1 MMHGFCKPGTSLTQT
16 IASHDLAQKVILE
29 NFPDEVE
36 QVISKIG
43 TAEIP
48 TDPMAPE
55 TADNIILLKEKHL
68 WTKTRSKAELVEMI
82 SEKVRE
88 VPGMAYEFTQPI
100 KMRFDEMMTGVRS
113 DIAIK
118 VFGSNMDSLAAAGD
132 RVSRLIREVPGIAD
146 LKVEQVEGLP
156 QIAVVYDYSR
166 LARYGLQA
174 RDVNSALRTA
184 FAGETAGII
193 FDEGRRFDL
202 VVRLDSA
209 RRRDLN
215 DVQQLPIATAG
226 GQLVPL
232 SEVARVEYRLGAA
245 QISRDNAQRRIV
257 VGANVRG
264 RDVESAMGDIRQILT
279 GKLKLPPGYV
289 VTYGG
294 QFENL
299 LAAKARLSVAVPV
312 ALGLILVLLYFAFGS
327 IKESLLIFTAIPMS
341 AIGGV
346 FALWLRDM
354 PFSISAGV
362 GFIALFGVAVLNGI
376 VLIAYFNELGKEGRD
391 SLHDRILFGASVR
404 LRPVLMTA
412 AVASLGF
419 LPMAISSGAG
429 AEVQRPL
436 ATVVI
441 GGLVTSTLLT
451 LLVLPVLYAMF
462 FRFGNKTGGAA
473 KAVAAVLLL
482 VGAPVLL
489 PAQKTI
495 TETEAL
501 QIVREQHP
509 AVQATNASI
518 RSARAL
524 RDGAARTWEPA
535 EIYHSIA
542 ADPDLG
548 MFGTSTFGM
557 SQAFPAA
564 RQTKASRSLFE
575 HQAQV
580 HEAERNLVRHQLTR
594 EVRDIFQHLS
604 YLGEKSARLQAL
616 DSLYQITV
624 FIAESRY
631 KAGEVARDE
640 WLNAR
645 DQAARIRLERETI
658 GHETAFD
665 QQVLGQLLGMNEQ
678 VAPVV
683 TPFQRSSFSL
693 ADTSRI
699 REGTFAQLDA
709 GKTALSEAQVELE
722 RARRSPVFIAG
733 LNAQFLGNGSI
744 YPGYLV
750 GLRLPLAQKSLR
762 SRAEAAVIQ
771 SESVRTQYEATVR
784 NQQIELAHLLHE
796 VEKYEILL
804 EYYDKE
810 GAALAAELR
819 RSAFR
824 RYEAGESDFTEFV
837 QSADRALHIEMDY
850 LDNLHLLNR
859 TLLDIELL
867 LP

>member
-1 MMHGFCKPGTSLTQT
+1 MEEIRG
-16 IASHDLAQKVILE
+16 AR
-29 NFPDEVE
+29 
-36 QVISKIG
+36 VIS
-43 TAEIP
+43 
-48 TDPMAPE
+48 
-55 TADNIILLKEKHL
+55 
-68 WTKTRSKAELVEMI
+68 
-82 SEKVRE
+82 RE
-88 VPGMAYEFTQPI
+88 Q
-100 KMRFDEMMTGVRS
+100 GVR
-113 DIAIK
+113 
-118 VFGSNMDSLAAAGD
+118 
-132 RVSRLIREVPGIAD
+132 RVT
-146 LKVEQVEGLP
+146 
-156 QIAVVYDYSR
+156 
-166 LARYGLQA
+166 LQC
-174 RDVNSALRTA
+174 
-184 FAGETAGII
+184 
-193 FDEGRRFDL
+193 
-202 VVRLDSA
+202 
-209 RRRDLN
+209 
-215 DVQQLPIATAG
+215 
-226 GQLVPL
+226 
-232 SEVARVEYRLGAA
+232 
-245 QISRDNAQRRIV
+245 
-257 VGANVRG
+257 NVRG
-264 RDVESAMGDIRQILT
+264 RDLAGFVKEAQQ
-279 GKLKLPPGYV
+279 KLDAEITLPPGGYRIV
-289 VTYGG
+289 WGG

-412 AVASLGF
+412 SVASLGF

-624 FIAESRY
+624 SIAESRY

-658 GHETAFD
+658 GHETTFD

-678 VAPVV
+678 VAPFV

-762 SRAEAAVIQ
+762 SRAEALVPSHPHPLSVSDSCRKYGCGEAR
-771 SESVRTQYEATVR
+771 SVRPAPAARGHPWQRPGRGVPPLDPECCGHARAGGDLPAAAGRHVRSHRAGRKEPAEAVR
-784 NQQIELAHLLHE
+784 GRLQA
-796 VEKYEILL
+796 
-804 EYYDKE
+804 
-810 GAALAAELR
+810 GAIR
-819 RSAFR
+819 GFR
-824 RYEAGESDFTEFV
+824 RARRGIDDASRSV
-837 QSADRALHIEMDY
+837 
-850 LDNLHLLNR
+850 
-859 TLLDIELL
+859 
-867 LP
+867 P